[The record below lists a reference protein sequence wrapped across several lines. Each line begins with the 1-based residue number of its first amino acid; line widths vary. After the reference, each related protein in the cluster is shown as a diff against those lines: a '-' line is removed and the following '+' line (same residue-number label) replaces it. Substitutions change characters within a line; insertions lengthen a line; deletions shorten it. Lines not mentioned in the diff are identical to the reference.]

1 MFEAE
6 QLARSTDP
14 AVRGRSCPASEATM
28 FEDLQ
33 VLSRAY
39 AKEKPQI
46 RYQKKPVYTMVA
58 TSSRGL
64 FMGDVVEKKNPGRK
78 HLQIRKGQWVVKVA
92 IPYRMQA
99 ALPAEGCPSAQA
111 VLSGLAAGSAIYIC
125 IVAGPGGLSLPS
137 ALFPQVG
144 QDGDGAVVLP
154 GTESEGIKKRSS
166 SGGCCW
172 MTFFMQKRKEIW
184 SWETNVGL
192 KVVSLPSS
200 APTA

>member
-6 QLARSTDP
+6 QLTEP
-14 AVRGRSCPASEATM
+14 ILLCGVELPASEATM

-99 ALPAEGCPSAQA
+99 ALPAK
-111 VLSGLAAGSAIYIC
+111 
-125 IVAGPGGLSLPS
+125 VARLRKQFYQDWLPDQPY
-137 ALFPQVG
+137 PQVG

>member
-6 QLARSTDP
+6 QLTEP
-14 AVRGRSCPASEATM
+14 ILLCGVELPASEATM

-58 TSSRGL
+58 TSSRRL

-99 ALPAEGCPSAQA
+99 ALPAKVARLRKQFYQDWLPDQPYTSA
-111 VLSGLAAGSAIYIC
+111 SW
-125 IVAGPGGLSLPS
+125 
-137 ALFPQVG
+137 
-144 QDGDGAVVLP
+144 QDLEVYHYRP
-154 GTESEGIKKRSS
+154 RY
-166 SGGCCW
+166 
-172 MTFFMQKRKEIW
+172 FR
-184 SWETNVGL
+184 
-192 KVVSLPSS
+192 
-200 APTA
+200 

>member
-6 QLARSTDP
+6 QMAEPILLCG
-14 AVRGRSCPASEATM
+14 VELPASEATM

-99 ALPAEGCPSAQA
+99 ALPAKVARLRKQFYQDWLPDQPYTSA
-111 VLSGLAAGSAIYIC
+111 SW
-125 IVAGPGGLSLPS
+125 
-137 ALFPQVG
+137 
-144 QDGDGAVVLP
+144 QDLEVYHY
-154 GTESEGIKKRSS
+154 RQRY
-166 SGGCCW
+166 
-172 MTFFMQKRKEIW
+172 FRKSVKMVMELW
-184 SWETNVGL
+184 FCLEP
-192 KVVSLPSS
+192 KVKE
-200 APTA
+200 

>member
-6 QLARSTDP
+6 QLAEP
-14 AVRGRSCPASEATM
+14 ILLCGVELPASEATM

-58 TSSRGL
+58 TSSRRL

-99 ALPAEGCPSAQA
+99 ALPAKVARLRKQFSPVNDRAA
-111 VLSGLAAGSAIYIC
+111 AAGKDILLFRKISRRLPLSSCHRPSEQRVEVSRIIYDI
-125 IVAGPGGLSLPS
+125 PS
-137 ALFPQVG
+137 PKVEHLRTA
-144 QDGDGAVVLP
+144 
-154 GTESEGIKKRSS
+154 
-166 SGGCCW
+166 
-172 MTFFMQKRKEIW
+172 RK
-184 SWETNVGL
+184 NPV
-192 KVVSLPSS
+192 
-200 APTA
+200 